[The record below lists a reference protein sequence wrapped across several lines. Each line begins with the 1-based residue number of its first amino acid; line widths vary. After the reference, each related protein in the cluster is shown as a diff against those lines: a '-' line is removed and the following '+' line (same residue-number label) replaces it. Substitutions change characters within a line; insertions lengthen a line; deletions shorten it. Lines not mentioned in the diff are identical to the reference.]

1 MKYDNITKSVFIN
14 RPNRFIAE
22 VEVNGHREIVHVK
35 NTGRCKELL
44 IPGSEVWL
52 TASENSARKTR
63 YDLVAVRKNTGV
75 LFNIDSQAP
84 NKVMREWLEKQDFDR
99 IVSEYKYR
107 DHSEVFRNIR
117 EVNTTYST
125 ISGIPIIGKSLS

>member
-1 MKYDNITKSVFIN
+1 MKYDNITKSVFIS

-63 YDLVAVRKNTGV
+63 YDLVAVRKNTV
-75 LFNIDSQAP
+75 
-84 NKVMREWLEKQDFDR
+84 
-99 IVSEYKYR
+99 EYR
-107 DHSEVFRNIR
+107 
-117 EVNTTYST
+117 
-125 ISGIPIIGKSLS
+125 LSAKAYHEMPLPVRSRKGNVIYYFMDDI

>member
-35 NTGRCKELL
+35 NTGRCRELL

-52 TASENSARKTR
+52 TESENSARKTR
-63 YDLVAVRKNTGV
+63 YDLVAVRKNTGCC
-75 LFNIDSQAP
+75 
-84 NKVMREWLEKQDFDR
+84 
-99 IVSEYKYR
+99 
-107 DHSEVFRNIR
+107 
-117 EVNTTYST
+117 ST
-125 ISGIPIIGKSLS
+125 STVRHRTR